1 MLVFS
6 IWMLRC
12 TGIKLWR
19 LYVFELLL
27 KEMIMQ
33 HSFIFEGTRYV
44 TIIQYMNEI
53 AKRTTEA

>member
-12 TGIKLWR
+12 LDIKMWR

-27 KEMIMQ
+27 KEMIIK
-33 HSFIFEGTRYV
+33 HSCIFEGTRYV

>member
-6 IWMLRC
+6 KWVLRC
-12 TGIKLWR
+12 SYIKLY
-19 LYVFELLL
+19 LFVLLL
-27 KEMIMQ
+27 KEMIIK

>member
-6 IWMLRC
+6 IWVLRC
-12 TGIKLWR
+12 LDIKMWR
-19 LYVFELLL
+19 FYVFELSL
-27 KEMIMQ
+27 KEMIIK

>member
-12 TGIKLWR
+12 SDVKLWR

-27 KEMIMQ
+27 KEMIIK
-33 HSFIFEGTRYV
+33 HSFIFEGTGYV
-44 TIIQYMNEI
+44 TSIQYMNEI
-53 AKRTTEA
+53 AERTAEA